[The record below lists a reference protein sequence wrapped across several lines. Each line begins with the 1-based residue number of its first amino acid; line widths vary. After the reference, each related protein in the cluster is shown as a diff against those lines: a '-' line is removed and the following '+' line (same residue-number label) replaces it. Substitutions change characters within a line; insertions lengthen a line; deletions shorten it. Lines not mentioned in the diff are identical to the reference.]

1 MNIALTSAWKN
12 HVEIILD
19 YLGKIPNFEILPYQD
34 STQIEFHNLLKKLDL
49 HLTFLCGSLFYELKE
64 GDDLHGLFKICND
77 LKGELQPFIA
87 IDSFGSLDL
96 AILSD
101 AFAPYLSKMEN
112 YKFMLSDVLNFELRD
127 MLKAAELASLKDDKT
142 IDLLHAKFT
151 DHMRK
156 EEGFLSAHSYRKQR
170 EIEAGYDQTRNNQ
183 AVLAGTPVENPQRTW
198 MDDMYPVLIG
208 VDPIRE
214 NPPVVMLNSS
224 LTDIGDHKVEEGQVV
239 QEFTIKLPKTDLP
252 DGKVIVTV
260 LTKDTQITDGAPRDF
275 NDPLVQKFFTSNKE

>member
-1 MNIALTSAWKN
+1 MANTDLLIEYVQELVDFPGDMAIFSCRERVEDLVAKILIHADLITVAVSNEYKDLEGPQFFSVFWGVQKALWPYEGERITQK
-12 HVEIILD
+12 HLLD
-19 YLGKIPNFEILPYQD
+19 IKARLPQV
-34 STQIEFHNLLKKLDL
+34 ST
-49 HLTFLCGSLFYELKE
+49 
-64 GDDLHGLFKICND
+64 
-77 LKGELQPFIA
+77 
-87 IDSFGSLDL
+87 
-96 AILSD
+96 
-101 AFAPYLSKMEN
+101 
-112 YKFMLSDVLNFELRD
+112 LSDVLNFELRD